1 VRAALQRAHESHRAG
16 APATTNDAHRDYE
29 DGEFRRARAIG
40 IFAVKD
46 GLPIGSRLEA
56 QQIMRLMRETR
67 RAT

>member
-1 VRAALQRAHESHRAG
+1 MGFPYPSKRQALALGLVPRIGLAASGL
-16 APATTNDAHRDYE
+16 

-46 GLPIGSRLEA
+46 GLPIGGRLEA